1 MKTRHTF
8 ILLLALFAALSA
20 MAQNSIGVASFQL
33 IENDLTPILQ
43 GTEVLDQNGNT
54 CALLKIQTSQT
65 GFTFDVGV
73 MGITKTE
80 QHTGEIWVYVP
91 FGVKHISIHHQHL
104 GHLNDYYFPCSIEK
118 GRTYRMELI
127 SGTVNP
133 IVDEDL
139 GGNYLVMNIEPENAQ
154 VYINDKPM
162 LVENGEVSRLLPYG
176 KYTYRVEAPSFMNEA
191 GAFEIGKERVELNI
205 RLVSAKATL
214 TVNCPDTEA
223 DIYINDQKKARGN
236 WTGQLVE
243 GMYAIEARKPG
254 HRNVKQVLNLAK
266 QEQKTLTLNA
276 PEPIYGKLNLDSSP
290 SNCEVYLDGKQI
302 GKSPNVFN
310 NILIGSHTLELRK
323 NGYDSQSKAVSIEE
337 GKITDMEM
345 TLQRSGSVAQ
355 QPEVRQPQQNETP
368 AVQTDKKKTF
378 IMAKTN
384 YDFDAGGS
392 FGVTAGRLN
401 TFGPLKKMGWYATFL
416 CGSNSNAGSI
426 FDGTVGLVTHCK
438 NTFYTYCG
446 AGYGWREWGKRYNS
460 YGYEYIKDGIQ
471 LELGIMFHFKHKFSF
486 MAGGSLLIP
495 IYLDEGLGYGVQFGL
510 GYNF

>member
-154 VYINDKPM
+154 VYINEKPM

-223 DIYINDQKKARGN
+223 DIYINDQKKGRGS
-236 WTGQLVE
+236 WTGLLVD

-254 HRNVKQVLNLAK
+254 HRNVKQVLTLAK
-266 QEQKTLTLNA
+266 QEQKALTLNA

-290 SNCEVYLDGKQI
+290 GNCEVYLDGKLI
-302 GKSPNVFN
+302 GKSPDVFS
-310 NILIGSHTLELRK
+310 NILVGSHTLELRK
-323 NGYDSQSKAVSIEE
+323 NGYDSKSQPVSIEE
-337 GKITDMEM
+337 GRITDMEM
-345 TLQRSGSVAQ
+345 TLQRTGSVAQ
-355 QPEVRQPQQNETP
+355 QPEVQQPQPQQNEKPT
-368 AVQTDKKKTF
+368 VQTDKWKTF
-378 IMAKTN
+378 IMAKMSTL
-384 YDFDAGGS
+384 YDNPNILEG
-392 FGVTAGRLN
+392 GVT
-401 TFGPLKKMGWYATFL
+401 FGKVKKSGWYLSCSSSFDSYALIDIRGGAVIRCVRPFYL
-416 CGSNSNAGSI
+416 NAG
-426 FDGTVGLVTHCK
+426 VGFSMDTWKGVILNPVVEVGC
-438 NTFYTYCG
+438 
-446 AGYGWREWGKRYNS
+446 
-460 YGYEYIKDGIQ
+460 
-471 LELGIMFHFKHKFSF
+471 MFHFKHFSI
-486 MAGGSLLIP
+486 MAGG
-495 IYLDEGLGYGVQFGL
+495 GLGLEKGFNSQIGL

>member
-154 VYINDKPM
+154 VYINEKPM

-223 DIYINDQKKARGN
+223 DIYINDQKKGRGS
-236 WTGQLVE
+236 WTGLLVD

-254 HRNVKQVLNLAK
+254 HRNVKQVLTLAK
-266 QEQKTLTLNA
+266 QEQKALTLNA
-276 PEPIYGKLNLDSSP
+276 PEPIYGKLNLNSSP

-302 GKSPNVFN
+302 GKSPNLFN

-355 QPEVRQPQQNETP
+355 QPEVQLPQPQQNETP
-368 AVQTDKKKTF
+368 DVQTDKWKTF
-378 IMAKTN
+378 IMADIGYHNNIHPTAKRWEFMWGGESRTSEKN
-384 YDFDAGGS
+384 WMVHEFYD
-392 FGVTAGRLN
+392 
-401 TFGPLKKMGWYATFL
+401 
-416 CGSNSNAGSI
+416 
-426 FDGTVGLVTHCK
+426 
-438 NTFYTYCG
+438 
-446 AGYGWREWGKRYNS
+446 
-460 YGYEYIKDGIQ
+460 
-471 LELGIMFHFKHKFSF
+471 
-486 MAGGSLLIP
+486 
-495 IYLDEGLGYGVQFGL
+495 
-510 GYNF
+510 